1 MTLHPRSDNFAT
13 CSESVFPIR
22 LLLQL
27 FRSFDENRDGTLSF
41 KELQHGLKRY
51 NFNLNDLDIQR
62 LVTLLDTDH
71 GDSVSYD
78 EFMKVLNDYRPLGEA
93 TQGKAEQ
100 ALQVAAPWEPLVVP
114 DKHLKVWD
122 KNIHPTAPYML
133 KGAKEGT
140 VAMKQADARTV
151 RLVSSRFYQAAS
163 RIRHVFRKLDLD
175 KNGVVDRKE
184 FLYGVKQLGLGIPE
198 VQVARFFDLID
209 SDSGGHGHIDYV
221 DFLKRFDGEAPDP
234 KLPAPDRSGPALVD
248 KLDLSPEEV
257 EDFSGGSKCRE
268 LRERFY
274 SQCYPAHTVFRR
286 FDTDSDGHM
295 SLEEFGEAC
304 RKLLPGVTDRE
315 AACFMASIDPATD
328 GFMSLPQFSA
338 CLGSARPPHPREGHK
353 AAALDGDTTYK
364 SMQGGT
370 KTMLGDSCLP
380 HGPGEPPVNYPTVAS
395 IYARINEARTEA
407 RAPAL
412 EQLWRSLSAA
422 SASETGG
429 FAPNKPGAR
438 TLRRQAEQRMAAA
451 TAAVG
456 AHQAAAA
463 VSSRPCTAPE
473 GSVRSSSSGHA
484 SPLVSGE
491 RSLGS
496 TRTSSARDMKSSTG
510 GSSKRETWNS
520 RTLFGFGPSP
530 GAPGG
535 KATGLSLDPKWERA
549 GTEFKRNFGKLDP
562 YSYSTGTSHVI
573 VPVPGCSSAWDPATH
588 FNPRPGVGGVQKS
601 TIVDERRQ
609 QAVARSRAQARCQ
622 ISSTFL
628 SARKAEDAAAV
639 ERRDAGRLQA
649 RADGK
654 RRAAERV
661 FLYDKCGVSVT
672 DRKNNTYFMRKY

>member
-1 MTLHPRSDNFAT
+1 MVILHPLTSF
-13 CSESVFPIR
+13 VFPIC

-27 FRSFDENRDGTLSF
+27 FRSFDENRDGTLNF
-41 KELQHGLKRY
+41 KELKQGLKRY
-51 NFNLNDLDIQR
+51 NFNLTDLDIQR
-62 LVTLLDTDH
+62 LASLLDADQ

-78 EFMKVLNDYRPLGEA
+78 EFMKVLNDYRPLGEM
-93 TQGKAEQ
+93 TQGKTEQ
-100 ALQVAAPWEPLVVP
+100 ALQVAAPWEPLEVP
-114 DKHLKVWD
+114 NKNLKVWD
-122 KNIHPTAPYML
+122 KNVHPTAPYL
-133 KGAKEGT
+133 QKGTKEGT
-140 VAMKQADARTV
+140 VAMKHADARTV

-163 RIRHVFRKLDLD
+163 RIRHVFRKLDMD

-198 VQVARFFDLID
+198 DQVARFFDLID
-209 SDSGGHGHIDYV
+209 TDAGGHGHIDYV
-221 DFLKRFDGEAPDP
+221 EFLKRFDGEAPDP
-234 KLPAPDRSGPALVD
+234 KLPAPDRAGPALVT

-257 EDFSGGSKCRE
+257 EDFSSGSKCRE

-328 GFMSLPQFSA
+328 GYMSLPQFTA
-338 CLGSARPPHPREGHK
+338 CLGSARPPHPREAHK
-353 AAALDGDTTYK
+353 SAALDGDTTYK

-380 HGPGEPPVNYPTVAS
+380 HGPGEPPLNYPTVAS
-395 IYARINEARTEA
+395 IYARVNATRTEA

-422 SASETGG
+422 ADSETGG

-438 TLRRQAEQRMAAA
+438 TLRRQAEQRMAVA
-451 TAAVG
+451 TAAG
-456 AHQAAAA
+456 ARQAAAA
-463 VSSRPCTAPE
+463 ASRPCTAPE
-473 GSVRSSSSGHA
+473 GSVRSSGSGHA

-496 TRTSSARDMKSSTG
+496 TRTSSARDMKSTTG
-510 GSSKRETWNS
+510 GSKRETWNS

-549 GTEFKRNFGKLDP
+549 GTEFRRNFTKIDP
-562 YSYSTGTSHVI
+562 YSHSPSTKHTI
-573 VPVPGCSSAWDPATH
+573 VPVPDCPSAWDPATH
-588 FNPRPGVGGVQKS
+588 YNARPGVGGMQKS
-601 TIVDERRQ
+601 TIVNERRQ

-654 RRAAERV
+654 RRMAERLY
-661 FLYDKCGVSVT
+661 LYDKCGVSET
-672 DRKNNTYFMRKY
+672 DRISNTYFMRKY